1 MGILSEKIEKSLYR
15 CPVCNAKLAIE
26 PPRPPHDAPCSACGH
41 PLWCRKRLVEDVVV
55 LDVMRGRTP
64 EHTDAVRLAKSLV
77 GREGIPRVV
86 VDLSELDFVTSAFV
100 ARLVD
105 LNKRIRAAKGKLVL
119 CGMDHLLVWDA
130 FYSTNLYKIFDISE
144 NEEAALASL

>member
-1 MGILSEKIEKSLYR
+1 MSIQSEKIEKSLYR
-15 CPVCNAKLAIE
+15 CPVCNARMAIE
-26 PPRPPHDAPCSACGH
+26 PPPPPHDAPCSACGY
-41 PLWCRKRLVEDVVV
+41 PLWCSMRLVGDVVV

-64 EHTDAVRLAKSLV
+64 EQTDVVRLAKSLV

-86 VDLSELDFVTSAFV
+86 VDLSELDFVNSTFV

-119 CGMDHLLVWDA
+119 CGMHLLVWDA
-130 FYSTNLYKIFDISE
+130 FYGTNLYKIFDISE
-144 NEEAALASL
+144 NEESALANL